1 MNIESLFSQDNVG
14 SIITFVVAYGVK
26 IILAVAIFIVGKWIA
41 KKVTGFLGARM
52 NASNVDITVS
62 KFVQNIL
69 YYIAMV
75 VIIIA
80 ALGQVGIQTASFVAI
95 IAAAGLA
102 VGLALQGSL
111 ANFAAGVLLILFRP
125 VKVGDFVEVA
135 GVAGVVQEISI
146 FSTTLTTG
154 DNKTIIAANA
164 SVMGSNITNYS
175 TQATRRVD
183 MVVGVAYDANL
194 DQVKTI
200 LKEIA
205 DADDRVLKDKD
216 VTIGVVELA
225 DSSINLVFRPWVNSA
240 DYWGVHF
247 DFHERVKN
255 RFDEAGI
262 GIPYPTMDLNVSKD

>member
-1 MNIESLFSQDNVG
+1 MNIESLLSEENMGQLM
-14 SIITFVVAYGVK
+14 TFIAVYGVK
-26 IILAVAIFIVGKWIA
+26 IVVALAIFIIGKWIA
-41 KKVTGFLGARM
+41 KKVTGFIGARIT
-52 NASNVDITVS
+52 ASNVDVTVS
-62 KFVQNIL
+62 KFVENIL

-75 VIIIA
+75 VILIA
-80 ALGQVGIQTASFVAI
+80 VLGQLGVQTASFVAI
-95 IAAAGLA
+95 IGAAGLA

-111 ANFAAGVLLILFRP
+111 ASFAAGVLLILFRP
-125 VKVGDFVEVA
+125 IKAGDFVEVA
-135 GVAGVVQEISI
+135 GVAGVIQEIAI

-154 DNKTIIAANA
+154 DNKTIIIANA
-164 SVMGSNITNYS
+164 SVMGSNIINYS

-205 DADDRVLKDKD
+205 DADARVLKDKD
-216 VTIGVVELA
+216 VVIGVLELA

-247 DFHERVKN
+247 DFHERIKN

-262 GIPYPTMDLNVSKD
+262 GIPYPTMDVNVSKD

>member
-1 MNIESLFSQDNVG
+1 MSIEALFSEENMGQVV
-14 SIITFVVAYGVK
+14 TFVAAYGIK
-26 IILAVAIFIVGKWIA
+26 IVVALAIFVVGKWLA
-41 KKVTGFLGARM
+41 KKITGFIGARM
-52 NASNVDITVS
+52 TASNVDITVS

-75 VIIIA
+75 VILVA
-80 ALGQVGIQTASFVAI
+80 VLGQLGIQTASFVAI
-95 IAAAGLA
+95 IGAAGLA

-111 ANFAAGVLLILFRP
+111 ANFAAGVLFILFRP
-125 VKVGDFVEVA
+125 IKVGDFVEVA
-135 GVAGVVQEISI
+135 GVAGVIQEIAI
-146 FSTTLTTG
+146 FATTLTTG
-154 DNKTIIAANA
+154 DNKTIIIANA
-164 SVMGSNITNYS
+164 SVMGSNIINYS

-200 LKEIA
+200 LKDIA
-205 DADDRVLKDKD
+205 ACDARVLKDKD
-216 VTIGVVELA
+216 VTVGVLELA

-247 DFHERVKN
+247 DFHERIKN

-262 GIPYPTMDLNVSKD
+262 GIPYPTMDVNISKD